1 MLADFREENRIDL
14 LPVRGERFG
23 PAYRERLAW
32 VERALVSGQM
42 DLCNRRLV
50 ESLTRRR
57 RVACEASCV
66 AGVERRHLETGEFL
80 DA

>member
-1 MLADFREENRIDL
+1 MLANFREEDCIDL

-23 PAYRERLAW
+23 PAYCEGLAR
-32 VERALVSGQM
+32 VERALVCWQM
-42 DLCNRRLV
+42 DLRDRLLI

-57 RVACEASCV
+57 RVACEESGV
-66 AGVERRHLETGEFL
+66 TGVERRHLEPGEFL